1 MSSSG
6 FLSVQTPFTLL
17 LWLFGLFFLA
27 GMCFLL
33 GRAVGF
39 VVRIYNA
46 SDFLPRPYLRRMIEV
61 FIGGMVCWGILG
73 AIEENTGISIGKE
86 TPGAIFCG
94 LVLMGFVAGYVH
106 DHWVHNRHEQEK
118 ENQSEEGLSWG
129 ETCDCSVCERRR
141 RQAARK
147 G

>member
-6 FLSVQTPFTLL
+6 FLSGQTPFTLL

-46 SDFLPRPYLRRMIEV
+46 SDFLPRHYPRRMLE
-61 FIGGMVCWGILG
+61 GAGCLVCLVVLK
-73 AIEENTGISIGKE
+73 AIEENFGISVSSE
-86 TPGAIFCG
+86 TPGVIFYG

-118 ENQSEEGLSWG
+118 ENQSEEGLSWV

-141 RQAARK
+141 RQATRK
-147 G
+147 ER